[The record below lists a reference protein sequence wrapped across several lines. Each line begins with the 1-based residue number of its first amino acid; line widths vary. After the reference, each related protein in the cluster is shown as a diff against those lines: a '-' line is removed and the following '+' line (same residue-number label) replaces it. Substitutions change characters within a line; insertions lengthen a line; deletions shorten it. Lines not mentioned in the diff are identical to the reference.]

1 VSASHCEEPSSVPGR
16 VPEDAGRKRLF
27 LVGTPNVGKSVLFN
41 ALTGSYA
48 VVSNYPGTTVEVS
61 RGSLSLGGADWEVV
75 DTPGMYALRPITEE
89 ERVAREILLRDSGP
103 IVHVV
108 DAKNLPRMLPMTL
121 ELMLLGRPVVLACNL
136 MDEADQAGVSLD
148 ASGLSEALG
157 IPVVPLVATRGK
169 GLTQLRKI
177 LAGPLGTA
185 EFHPVLPPH
194 LSAAVAALGPELS
207 DRPDGR
213 FWALRHLESDPDAEA
228 ASPIDPA
235 RLQEARRIMGDARP
249 SVVASA
255 IAAAL
260 REQAAVLLRGAYREG
275 ERGRSRARE
284 RLDGV
289 LLNPWTGFPILA
301 VVLYLGL
308 YKFVGVFGGGTLV
321 GLLEDGLFLAHIN
334 PWLERLFAA
343 WVPWESLRSLFVG
356 QDGIL
361 TMGLRY
367 AVAIILPIVGTFFL
381 AFSIL
386 EDSGYLPRLAM
397 LLNRFFKGIGL
408 NGRAVIP
415 LILGFGCDT
424 TATMVTRVLESKRE
438 RVIATFLLALSI
450 PCSAQLGL
458 ILGLL
463 AGRPGALAIWILVV
477 LGTFLLAGTLL
488 ARFLP
493 GKNPPFFM
501 ELPPLRLPL
510 LRNVL
515 SKTVSRMGW
524 YFLEVVPLFVVASLL
539 IWLGNLTGL
548 FPKLVAAVEPVVVWL
563 GLPAEAAR
571 SFLFGFFR
579 RDYGA
584 AGLYELQKA
593 GALDGVQLAVAAV
606 TLTLFLPCIA
616 QFLIMKRE
624 RGWKTTLVMSAAV
637 LVIALVAGWSLNALL
652 RVAGVSL

>member
-1 VSASHCEEPSSVPGR
+1 VSAIPREESSSVPGR

-48 VVSNYPGTTVEVS
+48 IVSNYPGTTVEVS
-61 RGSLSLGGADWEVV
+61 RGTLSLAGGEWQVV
-75 DTPGMYALRPITEE
+75 DTPGMYALRPITDE
-89 ERVAREILLRDSGP
+89 ERVARDILLQDNGP
-103 IVHVV
+103 ILHVV

-121 ELMLLGRPVVLACNL
+121 ELMLLGRPVLLACNL
-136 MDEADQAGVSLD
+136 MDEADRAGVTVDTDRL
-148 ASGLSEALG
+148 AEALG
-157 IPVVPLVATRGK
+157 IPVISMVATRGQ
-169 GLTQLRKI
+169 GLSRLKAALEGSLHAPEFCPLFPPR
-177 LAGPLGTA
+177 LAGA
-185 EFHPVLPPH
+185 
-194 LSAAVAALGPELS
+194 LSALGPRVQE
-207 DRPDGR
+207 RPDGL
-213 FWALRHLESDPDAEA
+213 FWALRHLESDPA
-228 ASPIDPA
+228 AAAAMPLDPA
-235 RLQEARRIMGDARP
+235 CVGEARRRLGDARP
-249 SVVASA
+249 AVVAAS
-255 IAAAL
+255 IAAAF
-260 REQAAVLLRGAYREG
+260 REQSGALLERAYRQAEG
-275 ERGRSRARE
+275 PRSRFRE

-301 VVLYLGL
+301 AVLYFGL
-308 YKFVGVFGGGTLV
+308 YQFVGVFGGGTLV
-321 GLLEDGLFLAHIN
+321 GFLEDRLFLAHIN
-334 PWLERLFAA
+334 PWLERLFAD
-343 WVPWESLRSLFVG
+343 WVPWDWCRSLFVG

-381 AFSIL
+381 AFSVL
-386 EDSGYLPRLAM
+386 EDSGYLTRLAM

-424 TATMVTRVLESKRE
+424 TATMVTRVLESRRE

-463 AGRPGALAIWILVV
+463 AGRPRALALWVLVV
-477 LGTFLLAGTLL
+477 LAVFVTAGTLL

-493 GKNPPFFM
+493 GKNAPFFM
-501 ELPPLRLPL
+501 ELPPLRLPSMK
-510 LRNVL
+510 NVL
-515 SKTVSRMGW
+515 SKTFSRMGW

-539 IWLGNLTGL
+539 VWGGNLTGL
-548 FPKLVAAVEPVVVWL
+548 FQKVVQAVEPVVVWL
-563 GLPAEAAR
+563 GLPAAAAR

-637 LVIALVAGWSLNALL
+637 LLIALAAGWSLDRLL
-652 RVAGVSL
+652 RLTGVPL